1 MDISELT
8 ALIRA
13 SQISMKDLFDSSFDF
28 KNLLN
33 IDSKEGIM
41 NIFIKVSE
49 ANFSKQSGNE

>member
-49 ANFSKQSGNE
+49 ANFSK